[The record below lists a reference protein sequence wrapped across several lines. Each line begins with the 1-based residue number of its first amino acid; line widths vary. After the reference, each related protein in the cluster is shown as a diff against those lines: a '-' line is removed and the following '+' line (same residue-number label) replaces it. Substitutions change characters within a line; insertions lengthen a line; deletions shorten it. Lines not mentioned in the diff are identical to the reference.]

1 MSLGIHT
8 LARAAEMIQ
17 QDSAAASVLGG
28 GLLGLASGT
37 QMKILLSF
45 LGIVLIVLLRR
56 ALLGLVRKRI
66 DDAAVQYRWTK
77 NTRYGALVLALL
89 ALVLVWSAAINSL
102 GTFLGL
108 LSAGLAIALKDLV
121 ADFAGWVFIV
131 ARRPFD
137 LGDRIQIGPHRGD
150 VVDRGIFQ
158 FAMMEIGNWVEA
170 DQSTGRVIHV
180 PNAQVFTEPLANYTA
195 GFPYLWNELPVLVT
209 FESDWKRAK
218 QLLSAL
224 ATELTTG
231 VVAEAQGP
239 RAHADRRLL
248 INRGRLTPAVYTSV
262 EEAGVLLTIRYLCR
276 PRQRRGTAEVFWER
290 ILEAFAESPDIEF
303 AYPTQRVLL
312 DGPE

>member
-1 MSLGIHT
+1 
-8 LARAAEMIQ
+8 
-17 QDSAAASVLGG
+17 
-28 GLLGLASGT
+28 
-37 QMKILLSF
+37 
-45 LGIVLIVLLRR
+45 
-56 ALLGLVRKRI
+56 
-66 DDAAVQYRWTK
+66 
-77 NTRYGALVLALL
+77 
-89 ALVLVWSAAINSL
+89 
-102 GTFLGL
+102 
-108 LSAGLAIALKDLV
+108 
-121 ADFAGWVFIV
+121 
-131 ARRPFD
+131 
-137 LGDRIQIGPHRGD
+137 
-150 VVDRGIFQ
+150 
-158 FAMMEIGNWVEA
+158 
-170 DQSTGRVIHV
+170 
-180 PNAQVFTEPLANYTA
+180 
-195 GFPYLWNELPVLVT
+195 VT